1 MSLYTELRDA
11 GCTLDSHYSDLY
23 VRDTVLA
30 QEIIRGYH
38 DANGWPCK
46 PFARFTSPV
55 DGMRWI
61 DLPFMYDPF
70 WEAHRHANSA
80 S

>member
-23 VRDTVLA
+23 VRDTPLA
-30 QEIIRGYH
+30 RGIIRNH
-38 DANGWPCK
+38 WSAHGWPAK
-46 PFARFTSPV
+46 ELSTFISQV
-55 DGMRWI
+55 DLRRWI

-70 WEAHRHANSA
+70 WEARRHANPA
-80 S
+80 A